1 MNENVR
7 RLEYHLLREL
17 DLASRERLYAA
28 ARASGLSIGEF
39 VMMAVVAFIETVE
52 AESDHEAKLAARRAH
67 A

>member
-17 DLASRERLYAA
+17 DLASRSRLYAA
-28 ARASGLSIGEF
+28 ARAQALSIGEF

-52 AESDHEAKLAARRAH
+52 TDRDHEAKLAARRTH